1 MFEHVQYIYVCHT
14 CIYKCVWDEQ
24 ATKAGKTFPDNIVN
38 CIVSYYIL
46 LLYHIIRYSRRDNT
60 AVGKSSGT
68 DTRAADDGDAYMN
81 EKKPSY
87 LR

>member
-1 MFEHVQYIYVCHT
+1 
-14 CIYKCVWDEQ
+14 
-24 ATKAGKTFPDNIVN
+24 VN

-46 LLYHIIRYSRRDNT
+46 LLYHIIRYSRRDIT

-68 DTRAADDGDAYMN
+68 DTRAADDDDDADMN

-87 LR
+87 Y